1 MIIKLKY
8 EIPAVRRDKQGEDRR
23 GEEIFE
29 NLDMKRGEE
38 EYRTAQRNTRQPRE
52 RVLKTHRDEK
62 CCIYRDIR
70 DI

>member
-29 NLDMKRGEE
+29 ILDMKRGEE
-38 EYRTAQRNTRQPRE
+38 EYRTAQRNS
-52 RVLKTHRDEK
+52 
-62 CCIYRDIR
+62 
-70 DI
+70 